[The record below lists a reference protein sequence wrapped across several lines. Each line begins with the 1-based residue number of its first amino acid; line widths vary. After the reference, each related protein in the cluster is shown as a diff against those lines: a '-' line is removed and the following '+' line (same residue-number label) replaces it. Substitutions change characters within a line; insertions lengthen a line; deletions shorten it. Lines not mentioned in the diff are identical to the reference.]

1 MRQRIGMN
9 VCIYFSLKITEL
21 VLLHKHNHNFGEQVN
36 GNALPADAYARL
48 EKVVRP
54 ELN

>member
-9 VCIYFSLKITEL
+9 VCIYFSLKITKM
-21 VLLHKHNHNFGEQVN
+21 VSLHKHNHNFWEQVN
-36 GNALPADAYARL
+36 GNALPADAYVLL
-48 EKVVRP
+48 EKVARP